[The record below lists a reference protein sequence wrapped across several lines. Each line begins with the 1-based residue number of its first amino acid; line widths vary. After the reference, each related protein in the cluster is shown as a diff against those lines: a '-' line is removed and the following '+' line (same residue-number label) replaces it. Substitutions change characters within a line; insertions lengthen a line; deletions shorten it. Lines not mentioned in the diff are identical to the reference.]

1 MNTGRSWILFRVQLF
16 SLSLGMIKIAHEAPK
31 SIFDLVQKM
40 TDYDYALVHLF
51 EKDPEYLQMFKKAVA
66 AGREVILDNSVFELE
81 KAFDPE
87 RFAYWI
93 NELKPTYYIVPDVLE
108 DAQGTIANM
117 AEWLGL
123 YKDKITSDSKMIG
136 VVQGKDYAD
145 IVRCYRFM
153 TEGAKVDKVAI
164 SFDYSYYRESV
175 PHTDKLV
182 SWMLGRV
189 KLLGDL
195 EKDGVLRRDIPH
207 HLLGC
212 ALPGEGIFYP
222 DPEFEF
228 IDSVD
233 TSNPV
238 VHGLKRIGYKGPLG
252 LNFKVSTKLCDL
264 IDSEVDLDQWDTIRN
279 NIRDFER
286 LWGGNFGI

>member
-1 MNTGRSWILFRVQLF
+1 MVKRF
-16 SLSLGMIKIAHEAPK
+16 HEAPK
-31 SIFDLVQKM
+31 DIFRDVQLR
-40 TDYDYALVHLF
+40 TDGDYALVHLF
-51 EKDPEYLQMFKKAVA
+51 EKDPGYLEMFKKAVER
-66 AGREVILDNSVFELE
+66 GREVILDNSVFELE

-87 RFAYWI
+87 RFVYWI

-108 DAQGTIANM
+108 DADGTILNM
-117 AEWLGL
+117 SEWLGIW
-123 YKDKITSDSKMIG
+123 KEKVVEGPKMIG

-153 TEGAKVDKVAI
+153 AEGAKVDKIAI
-164 SFDYSYYRESV
+164 SFDYSYYQKSV

-195 EKDGVLRRDIPH
+195 EKDGVLRKDIPH

-228 IDSVD
+228 IDSMD

-238 VHGLKRIGYKGPLG
+238 VHGLKRIDYKGPLG
-252 LNFKVSTKLCDL
+252 LNFKLSTKLCDL
-264 IDSEVDLDQWDTIRN
+264 IDSKVDLDQWTIIKS
-279 NIRDFER
+279 NIENFKR